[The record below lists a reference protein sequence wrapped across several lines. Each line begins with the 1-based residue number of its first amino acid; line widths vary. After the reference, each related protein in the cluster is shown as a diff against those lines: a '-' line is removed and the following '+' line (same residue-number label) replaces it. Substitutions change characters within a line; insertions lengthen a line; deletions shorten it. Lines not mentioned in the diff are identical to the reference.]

1 MKKVHL
7 IKEILNY
14 YRIHQTYPSSKAP
27 ANEIEKE
34 SSTLAQNER
43 TAPKA
48 WPPPPPTTTT
58 TTTAGGLGFL
68 KSQFHGANGQRG
80 STGWSREST
89 LSIPVVFYGR
99 GGKTNTYRFGGERKR
114 APPHHIDRSRL
125 LNMAPGMA
133 FAIGLI
139 LVVGQLKE
147 GPGTL
152 AKTFTFP
159 EYPYKE
165 TTKNVSRPNQFG
177 ESPRDGRVSI
187 LCTGYGRCLVFWGV
201 ALFTAPAS

>member
-1 MKKVHL
+1 MDLSMNPRMHFL
-7 IKEILNY
+7 ESEEA
-14 YRIHQTYPSSKAP
+14 RFRDPSSLH
-27 ANEIEKE
+27 
-34 SSTLAQNER
+34 SSLWFELENDPGTVL
-43 TAPKA
+43 
-48 WPPPPPTTTT
+48 
-58 TTTAGGLGFL
+58 LGYSLF
-68 KSQFHGANGQRG
+68 
-80 STGWSREST
+80 REYI
-89 LSIPVVFYGR
+89 LCI
-99 GGKTNTYRFGGERKR
+99 RFGGERKR

-201 ALFTAPAS
+201 ALFAAPAS

>member
-1 MKKVHL
+1 MENDPGTVL
-7 IKEILNY
+7 LGYSLFREYILC
-14 YRIHQTYPSSKAP
+14 I
-27 ANEIEKE
+27 
-34 SSTLAQNER
+34 
-43 TAPKA
+43 
-48 WPPPPPTTTT
+48 
-58 TTTAGGLGFL
+58 
-68 KSQFHGANGQRG
+68 
-80 STGWSREST
+80 
-89 LSIPVVFYGR
+89 
-99 GGKTNTYRFGGERKR
+99 RFGGERKR

-201 ALFTAPAS
+201 ALFAAPAS

>member
-1 MKKVHL
+1 M
-7 IKEILNY
+7 
-14 YRIHQTYPSSKAP
+14 
-27 ANEIEKE
+27 
-34 SSTLAQNER
+34 
-43 TAPKA
+43 
-48 WPPPPPTTTT
+48 
-58 TTTAGGLGFL
+58 
-68 KSQFHGANGQRG
+68 
-80 STGWSREST
+80 
-89 LSIPVVFYGR
+89 
-99 GGKTNTYRFGGERKR
+99 YRFGKERKR

-177 ESPRDGRVSI
+177 ENPREGRVSI

-201 ALFTAPAS
+201 ALFAAPASSGNCIKFSIGREPTVITIEILEKNFLLFVSFLLFLYFIYILYV